1 MKRLCAA
8 LLGALLTL
16 AALLAQAQDQDNAVL
31 AVHVVQRG
39 ENLFRIALQYDM
51 FAEQVA
57 QANGMA
63 VTDSL
68 PPGKRLIIPLY
79 MAGTPTPQPVV
90 ALVDPLAPTAEPN
103 LLPAF
108 AAPHNFS
115 RDGEMPDSYIHTVSA
130 GETLFIIGLQYNQTV
145 DTLVR
150 ANNLVNPDALSI
162 GQRLVVPG
170 IFLPALT
177 SPLPPVVQAFT
188 LDPLVFKEGQTNRIE
203 LRTQRA
209 AQISGSFLGQDLRVI
224 TREDGKR
231 HNILLGLPMFT
242 ETNVYPLT
250 LQITADD
257 ANYAIS
263 ANVQVISGGYLRQSL
278 RIDDNEL
285 LAREVETAEIALLS
299 AAATYFSPDPGWR
312 DSLGLPAA
320 DNMNAFF
327 GTLRSYNGSPF
338 DRYHSGVDFA
348 GATGTSVFS
357 AAAGKVV
364 MVERLQIRG
373 NTVLIDH
380 GWGVYTVYAHLNEAL
395 TQAGASV
402 AAGDVIGTI
411 GNTGRSTGPHLHW
424 EVWVNGVNV
433 DPLQWVNERF
443 P

>member
-1 MKRLCAA
+1 MRLRRM
-8 LLGALLTL
+8 LLGALLAL
-16 AALLAQAQDQDNAVL
+16 AALLASAQETDDAIL

-57 QANGMA
+57 QANGMQL
-63 VTDSL
+63 TDSL
-68 PPGKRLIIPLY
+68 QPGKRLIIPLY
-79 MAGTPTPQPVV
+79 MAGTPTPEPVI
-90 ALVDPLAPTAEPN
+90 ALVDPLAPTA
-103 LLPAF
+103 LPTLPPTF
-108 AAPHNFS
+108 GAPHNFS
-115 RDGEMPDSYIHTVSA
+115 REGAMPDSYIHTVSA
-130 GETLFIIGLQYNQTV
+130 GETLFLIGLQYNQTV

-150 ANNLVNPDALSI
+150 ANNLTNPDALSI

-170 IFLPALT
+170 IYLPALT
-177 SPLPPVVQAFT
+177 SPLPPLVQAFT

-203 LRTQRA
+203 LRTQSA
-209 AQISGSFLGQDLRVI
+209 AEVTGEFLGQELRTI
-224 TREDGKR
+224 SREGGAR
-231 HNILLGLPMFT
+231 HNILVGLPMFT

-250 LQITADD
+250 LQVTA
-257 ANYAIS
+257 AGATYTIS
-263 ANVQVISGGYLRQSL
+263 ASVQVISGGYLRQSL
-278 RIDDNEL
+278 RIDDSEL
-285 LAREVETAEIALLS
+285 LAREVEAAEIALLS
-299 AAATYFSPDPGWR
+299 AAATWFAPERAWG
-312 DSLGLPAA
+312 DSLSLPAA

-348 GATGTSVFS
+348 GATGASAMS

-380 GWGVYTVYAHLNEAL
+380 GWGIYTVYAHLNEAL
-395 TQAGASV
+395 TQAGAQV
-402 AAGDVIGTI
+402 AAGEIIGTI

>member
-1 MKRLCAA
+1 MRLRRM
-8 LLGALLTL
+8 LLGALLAL
-16 AALLAQAQDQDNAVL
+16 AALLASAQETDDAIL

-57 QANGMA
+57 QANGMQL
-63 VTDSL
+63 TDSL
-68 PPGKRLIIPLY
+68 QPGKRLIIPLY
-79 MAGTPTPQPVV
+79 MAGTPTPEPVI
-90 ALVDPLAPTAEPN
+90 ALVDPLAPTASPT
-103 LLPAF
+103 LPPTF
-108 AAPHNFS
+108 GAPHNFS
-115 RDGEMPDSYIHTVSA
+115 REGAMPDSYIHTVSA
-130 GETLFIIGLQYNQTV
+130 GETLFLIGLQYNQTV

-150 ANNLVNPDALSI
+150 ANNLTNPDALSI

-170 IFLPALT
+170 IYLPALT
-177 SPLPPVVQAFT
+177 SPLPPLVQAFT

-203 LRTQRA
+203 LRTQSA
-209 AQISGSFLGQDLRVI
+209 AEVTGEFLGQELRTI
-224 TREDGKR
+224 SREGGAR
-231 HNILLGLPMFT
+231 HNILVGLPMFT

-250 LQITADD
+250 LQVTA
-257 ANYAIS
+257 AGATYTIS
-263 ANVQVISGGYLRQSL
+263 ASVQVISGGYLRQSL
-278 RIDDNEL
+278 RIDDSEL
-285 LAREVETAEIALLS
+285 LAREVEAAEIALLS
-299 AAATYFSPDPGWR
+299 AAATWFAPERAWD
-312 DSLGLPAA
+312 DSLSLPAA

-395 TQAGASV
+395 TQAGAQV
-402 AAGDVIGTI
+402 AAGEIIGTI